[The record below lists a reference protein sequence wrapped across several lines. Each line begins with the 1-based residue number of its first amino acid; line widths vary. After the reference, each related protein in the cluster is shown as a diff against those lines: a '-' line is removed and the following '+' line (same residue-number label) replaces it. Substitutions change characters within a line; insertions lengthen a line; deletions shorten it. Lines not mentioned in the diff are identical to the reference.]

1 MTLKRRYDEITDRV
15 EVTDEMRRRILDKLQ
30 ETEAGPRPAGAS
42 AVRVPQRWK
51 GYLAACM
58 AQQLDWEAPQLTT
71 VPQPR
76 DLASSS
82 IHSSLRIL
90 LQPKKLTPVRSSGL
104 SQSSTHSPAERRS
117 ARCRVVGKK
126 RSSALGRAD
135 RRALTEKMDS
145 TGFPRLPKRGCP
157 RYSRSPGGMPSL
169 AGKSNRDR
177 RSPAAAVSVCCV
189 RKRLWN
195 GAGWAPPVPAGL
207 PRIRGRPASPPRP
220 PESGGERVGLR

>member
-104 SQSSTHSPAERRS
+104 SQSSTHSPAESRS
-117 ARCRVVGKK
+117 ARCRGVGKK
-126 RSSALGRAD
+126 PSSALGRAD

-145 TGFPRLPKRGCP
+145 TGFPRLPKCGCP

-189 RKRLWN
+189 RKRQWN

>member
-104 SQSSTHSPAERRS
+104 SQSSTHSPAESRS
-117 ARCRVVGKK
+117 ARCRGVGKK
-126 RSSALGRAD
+126 PSSALGRAD
-135 RRALTEKMDS
+135 RRALT
-145 TGFPRLPKRGCP
+145 
-157 RYSRSPGGMPSL
+157 
-169 AGKSNRDR
+169 
-177 RSPAAAVSVCCV
+177 
-189 RKRLWN
+189 
-195 GAGWAPPVPAGL
+195 
-207 PRIRGRPASPPRP
+207 
-220 PESGGERVGLR
+220 

>member
-1 MTLKRRYDEITDRV
+1 MTLKRRYDEIMDRV

-42 AVRVPQRWK
+42 AVRVPRRWK
-51 GYLAACM
+51 GYMAVCI
-58 AQQLDWEAPQLTT
+58 AQQLEWEAPQ
-71 VPQPR
+71 PR
-76 DLASSS
+76 GLASPS

-104 SQSSTHSPAERRS
+104 SQSSTHSPAESRS
-117 ARCRVVGKK
+117 ARCRGVGKK
-126 RSSALGRAD
+126 PSSALGRAD

-145 TGFPRLPKRGCP
+145 TGFPRLPKCGCP

-177 RSPAAAVSVCCV
+177 RSAAAAVSVCCV
-189 RKRLWN
+189 RKRQWN